1 MASRSKPN
9 SEGIASYSKEIG
21 AAHWR
26 QIKLP
31 AIQTIVEML

>member
-9 SEGIASYSKEIG
+9 SEGIAGYSKEIG

-26 QIKLP
+26 QIKLSV
-31 AIQTIVEML
+31 IQTIAKML